1 MNDTASTVPD
11 KDIEDLKAADAGEL
25 HRTIRE
31 EGEEE
36 LERPAASLFLSGLA
50 AGLAISASLLAEGA
64 LHLHLPDAPWRE
76 LVVALGYPVGFLV
89 VILGRMQLFTEST
102 VTAMLPLVTRPSR
115 WALTRTLR
123 LWGIVLGANLLG
135 TALAAAAMAAGHL
148 GAPDLRGAM
157 IEISLKITE
166 LGPLETVVNAIPAG
180 FLIAAV
186 AWALP
191 NAREQS
197 FWVILAL
204 TYAVGIG
211 GFSHSVVGSDQ
222 AFLLLFTGRTGL
234 GETIGGLLLPAIV
247 GNLVGGAGLFAI
259 LAHGQVRPEGEDA

>member
-1 MNDTASTVPD
+1 MSDQTQAVPD
-11 KDIEDLKAADAGEL
+11 DDIEDLKAADAGEL

-36 LERPAASLFLSGLA
+36 LERPASSLFLSALA
-50 AGLAISASLLAEGA
+50 AGLAISSSLLVEGA
-64 LHLHLPDAPWRE
+64 LHQHLPDAPWRE
-76 LVVALGYPVGFLV
+76 LVVALGYPIGFLI

-135 TALAAAAMAAGHL
+135 TALAAAAMAGGLL
-148 GAPDLRGAM
+148 GSAELTEAM
-157 IEISLKITE
+157 GEVSTKLLE
-166 LGPLETVVNAIPAG
+166 LGPGATVINAIPAG

-186 AWALP
+186 AWILP
-191 NAREQS
+191 NARDQS
-197 FWVILAL
+197 FWIILAV
-204 TYAVGIG
+204 TYAIGIA

-222 AFLLLFTGRTGL
+222 AFLLLFTGAAGFGQTV
-234 GETIGGLLLPAIV
+234 LLLAAAV
-247 GNLVGGAGLFAI
+247 LGNLVGGAGLFAL